1 MPETPNPSTEELME
15 MDSLVNGD
23 IGAAQDE
30 VVRRLQMLLNGAITA
45 KNTQRGW
52 TGNKAIPLIKK
63 PKDDIDIAPSVLSE
77 GHIGKILVGVSV
89 DTSPQGIGGVFRNE
103 AQIVIYSV
111 EARINTSHQ
120 VRANWKLAE
129 AIRLCLF
136 PFLTGCVNAQNERVW
151 RTLEPTG
158 YSMLPGDWAEE
169 FSGTQCTF
177 RLVQS
182 PNLN

>member
-1 MPETPNPSTEELME
+1 METPNPTIEDLME
-15 MDSLVNGD
+15 MDALINGD

-30 VVRRLQMLLNGAITA
+30 VVRRLRMLLNGAITA
-45 KNTQRGW
+45 KNTARGW

-63 PKDDIDIAPSVLSE
+63 PETDIDIAPSVLTD
-77 GHIGKILVGVSV
+77 GHVGKILVGVSV

-103 AQIVIYSV
+103 AQVVIYQV
-111 EARINTSHQ
+111 EARINTAQQ
-120 VRANWKLAE
+120 VRVNWKMAE

-136 PFLTGCVNAQNERVW
+136 PFLSECVNERDEEVW
-151 RTLEPTG
+151 AMLEPTG

-182 PNLN
+182 PNMN